1 MHDEICYTVQRLRR
15 SDSEEYIYIYI
26 YIVTGATVYR
36 MYSILRSIGGLEI
49 AICLSWSALSVKPE
63 GVYTRIA
70 I

>member
-1 MHDEICYTVQRLRR
+1 MTKFAIPSSGSGARIAR
-15 SDSEEYIYIYI
+15 SI

>member
-15 SDSEEYIYIYI
+15 SDSEEYI